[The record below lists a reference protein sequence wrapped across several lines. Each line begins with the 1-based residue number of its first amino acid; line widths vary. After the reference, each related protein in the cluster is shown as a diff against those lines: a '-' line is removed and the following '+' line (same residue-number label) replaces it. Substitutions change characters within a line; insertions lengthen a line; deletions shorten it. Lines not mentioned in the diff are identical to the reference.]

1 MRADARRCSCVTVTI
16 RSNDFRNRSHQ
27 RRLPEPTDVTAEL
40 YALARTLFAELWD
53 GHTPLRLLG
62 VALGDVS
69 DDTAVQLS
77 LFQDEKKDRA
87 RRLDQT
93 VDALRS
99 KFGVTAITRG
109 STNQDTRRVGRKYKA
124 QLEEEKQQ
132 EK

>member
-1 MRADARRCSCVTVTI
+1 MK
-16 RSNDFRNRSHQ
+16 H
-27 RRLPEPTDVTAEL
+27 
-40 YALARTLFAELWD
+40 TLFACL
-53 GHTPLRLLG
+53 LLG
-62 VALGDVS
+62 VTLGDVS

-87 RRLDQT
+87 RKLDQT

-124 QLEEEKQQ
+124 QLEEAKQP
-132 EK
+132 KK